1 MEVINNHAIKKRIQ
15 MTLKVTLI
23 TGRTINQGANLENK
37 TSSDYMDATAY
48 CEVNSKGIGLLAKP
62 GSNVRVRTKY
72 GDVVIKLK
80 ENNGNPDDIAFIPMG
95 PWANAIVDP
104 DTKGCGMPGF
114 KGVPAEIEA
123 TNDKILLMKELIARY
138 K

>member
-1 MEVINNHAIKKRIQ
+1 

-23 TGRTINQGANLENK
+23 TGRTINQGVNLENK
-37 TSSDYMDATAY
+37 TSSDYMEATAN
-48 CEVNSKGIGLLAKP
+48 CELNSSCAGLLGKP

-72 GDVVIKLK
+72 GDVVVKLK
-80 ENNGNPDDIAFIPMG
+80 ENNGNPDNIAFIPMG
-95 PWANAIVDP
+95 PWANAVVDP

-114 KGVPAEIEA
+114 KGIPADIEA

>member
-1 MEVINNHAIKKRIQ
+1 

-23 TGRTINQGANLENK
+23 TGRTINQGATIENK
-37 TSSDYMDATAY
+37 TSSDYMEATAN
-48 CEVNSKGIGLLAKP
+48 CELNSKCISQLGKP

-72 GDVVIKLK
+72 GDVVVKLK
-80 ENNGNPDDIAFIPMG
+80 ENNGNPDNIAFIPMG
-95 PWANAIVDP
+95 PWANAVVDP

-114 KGVPAEIEA
+114 KGIPAEIEA
-123 TNDKILLMKELIARY
+123 TNDKRLLMKELIARY

>member
-1 MEVINNHAIKKRIQ
+1 

-48 CEVNSKGIGLLAKP
+48 CEVNSKAAGLLGKP
-62 GSNVRVRTKY
+62 GNVRVRTEY
-72 GDVVIKLK
+72 GDVIVKLK

-95 PWANAIVDP
+95 PWANAVVDP

-114 KGVPAEIEA
+114 KGIPAEIEA
-123 TNDKILLMKELIARY
+123 TDDRILLMKELIARY

>member
-1 MEVINNHAIKKRIQ
+1 

-37 TSSDYMDATAY
+37 TSSDYMEATAN
-48 CEVNSKGIGLLAKP
+48 CELNSKCVGLLGKP

-72 GDVVIKLK
+72 GDVVVKLK

-95 PWANAIVDP
+95 PWANAVVDP

-114 KGVPAEIEA
+114 KGIPADIEA

>member
-1 MEVINNHAIKKRIQ
+1 

-23 TGRTINQGANLENK
+23 TGRTIGQGVNLENK
-37 TSSDYMDATAY
+37 TSSDYMDATAC
-48 CEVNSKGIGLLAKP
+48 CELNSKDIEFLGKTRH
-62 GSNVRVRTKY
+62 VRLKTEH
-72 GDVVIKLK
+72 GEVVVKLK
-80 ENNGNPDDIAFIPMG
+80 ENNGNPDNIAFIPMG
-95 PWANAIVDP
+95 PWANAVVDP

-123 TNDKILLMKELIARY
+123 TDERVLILKELIARY

>member
-1 MEVINNHAIKKRIQ
+1 

-23 TGRTINQGANLENK
+23 TGRTINQGVNLENK
-37 TSSDYMDATAY
+37 TSSDYLDATAY
-48 CEVNSKGIGLLAKP
+48 CELNSKGIGLLGKP
-62 GSNVRVRTKY
+62 GSNIRVRTKY
-72 GDVVIKLK
+72 GDVVVKLK

-95 PWANAIVDP
+95 PWANAVVDP

-114 KGVPAEIEA
+114 KGIPAEIEA